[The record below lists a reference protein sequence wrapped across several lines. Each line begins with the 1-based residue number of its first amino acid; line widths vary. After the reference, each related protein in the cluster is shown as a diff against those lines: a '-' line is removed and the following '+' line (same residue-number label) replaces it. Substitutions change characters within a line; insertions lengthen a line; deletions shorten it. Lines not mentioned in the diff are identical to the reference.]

1 MKGGLPSNSNIIY
14 ASAKVHTGGV
24 GAPRHRMPYDA
35 TEETQESKACEEQF
49 RGINDVIG
57 IDQWYGIDSPKEEW
71 D

>member
-1 MKGGLPSNSNIIY
+1 MKECLPSDSNIIY

-24 GAPRHRMPYDA
+24 GAPRHRMPYGT
-35 TEETQESKACEEQF
+35 TEKTQESEAHKQQL

-57 IDQWYGIDSPKEEW
+57 IDQWYGIDPPKEEW